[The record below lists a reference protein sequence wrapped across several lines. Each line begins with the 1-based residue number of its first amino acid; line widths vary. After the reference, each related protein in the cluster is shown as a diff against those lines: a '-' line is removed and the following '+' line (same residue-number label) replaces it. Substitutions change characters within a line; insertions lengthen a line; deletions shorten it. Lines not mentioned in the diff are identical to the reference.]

1 MYTPGGTMIQLITPP
16 LYGQF
21 AETLV
26 EMHRLRYRV
35 FKLRMAWE
43 VQTSG
48 DMEIDDFDALHPDY
62 LIQVGENDRVQG
74 SVRLLPTLG
83 PTMLRDTF
91 PALLEGQLAPSTP
104 HIWESS
110 RFAID
115 VAADATKG
123 EHGITRAAYE
133 LFAGMVEFGLSRQ
146 LTDIVTVTDVRMERI
161 LRRAGWPL
169 RRIGSHSA
177 IGNTL
182 AVAGYLEISRETL
195 ASLRKAGGLST
206 PVLWSPVVFAAA

>member
-1 MYTPGGTMIQLITPP
+1 MIQLITPP
-16 LYGQF
+16 SYG
-21 AETLV
+21 ELSDTLV
-26 EMHRLRYRV
+26 EMHRLRHRV

-48 DMEIDDFDALHPDY
+48 DMEIDEFDALHPDY
-62 LIQVGENDRVQG
+62 LIQVDENGQVQG

-91 PALLEGQLAPSTP
+91 PALLEGRSAPSTP
-104 HIWESS
+104 FVWESS

-115 VAADATKG
+115 VAGDAPKRG
-123 EHGITRAAYE
+123 GHGITRAAYE
-133 LFAGMVEFGLSRQ
+133 LFSGMIEFGLSRQ

-169 RRIGSHSA
+169 RRIGNPST

-182 AVAGYLEISRETL
+182 AVAGYLEISRDSL
-195 ASLRKAGGLST
+195 ASLRKAGCLSG
-206 PVLWSPVVFAAA
+206 PVLWTPVISAAA

>member
-1 MYTPGGTMIQLITPP
+1 MIQLITPP

-35 FKLRMAWE
+35 FKLRMAWD

-48 DMEIDDFDALHPDY
+48 DTEIDDFDALHPAY
-62 LIQVGENDRVQG
+62 LVQLCDNGRVQG

-83 PTMLRDTF
+83 PTMLCDTF
-91 PALLEGQLAPSTP
+91 PTLLEGQPAPSAP
-104 HIWESS
+104 LVWESS

-115 VAADATKG
+115 VAADAPKG
-123 EHGITRAAYE
+123 DHGLTRAAYE

-169 RRIGSHSA
+169 RRIGNPSA

-182 AVAGYLEISRETL
+182 AVAGYLEISRDTL
-195 ASLRKAGGLST
+195 ASLRKAGRLSAPALWT
-206 PVLWSPVVFAAA
+206 PVIFAAA

>member
-1 MYTPGGTMIQLITPP
+1 MIQLLTSRS
-16 LYGQF
+16 YGEF
-21 AETLV
+21 SSTLV
-26 EMHRLRYRV
+26 EMHRLRHRV
-35 FKLRMAWE
+35 FKLRMGWD

-48 DMEIDDFDALHPDY
+48 DMEIDDFDALHPVY
-62 LIQVGENDRVQG
+62 LTQLSDSGHVQG

-91 PALLEGQLAPSTP
+91 PKLLEGEPAPSSP
-104 HIWESS
+104 LVWESS

-115 VAADATKG
+115 VTADAPKG
-123 EHGITRAAYE
+123 DHGITRAAYE

-169 RRIGSHSA
+169 RRIGGPSP

-182 AVAGYLEISRETL
+182 AVAGYLAISSEILSK
-195 ASLRKAGGLST
+195 LRKAGSLSMPALWT
-206 PVLWSPVVFAAA
+206 PVIFAAA

>member
-1 MYTPGGTMIQLITPP
+1 MIQLITEPY
-16 LYGQF
+16 YGDF
-21 AETLV
+21 SKTLV
-26 EMHRLRYRV
+26 AMHQLRYRV
-35 FKLRMAWE
+35 FKSRMDWDI
-43 VQTSG
+43 QTSG
-48 DMEIDDFDALHPDY
+48 DMEIDDFDALHPTY
-62 LIQVGENDRVQG
+62 LTQVADNGQVQG

-83 PTMLRDTF
+83 PTMLRETF
-91 PALLEGQLAPSTP
+91 SVLLERNPAPSTSLV
-104 HIWESS
+104 WESS

-115 VAADATKG
+115 VAADAPKG
-123 EHGITRAAYE
+123 DHGITRAAYE

-169 RRIGSHSA
+169 RRIGKPSP

-195 ASLRKAGGLST
+195 AGLRKAGGLWT
-206 PVLWSPVVFAAA
+206 PVLWAPVVSAAA